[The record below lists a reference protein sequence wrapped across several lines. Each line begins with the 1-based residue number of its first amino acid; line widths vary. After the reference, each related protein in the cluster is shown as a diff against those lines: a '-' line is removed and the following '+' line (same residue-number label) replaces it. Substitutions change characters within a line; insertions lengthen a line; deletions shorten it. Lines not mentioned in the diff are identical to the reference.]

1 MYVSWVLGDKLRI
14 VMSSIM
20 RWRRG
25 EIGLVIGR
33 LLSVGRHE
41 RAILADRTPPT
52 DDTTPIGTADGPK
65 AIYGRRSLSKPP
77 KPTILDLSHRPH
89 HRRLSHERA
98 ILADRTPPTDD
109 PTPIGTANGPKAIYG
124 RRSLSKPPK
133 PTILDLSHR
142 PHHRRLP
149 RQRFSATGDY
159 GTSRRPR
166 SFRLDVRRADHLCSL
181 LGFFGNERFEIGR
194 RATED
199 NPAQVHELCLQF
211 GIGEASIDLLVELVD
226 DPGRCPCR
234 CAEAEIA
241 ARLIARH
248 EFAHGRKVRQRVRA
262 RGRAHR
268 KRAQPP
274 RPDVLDRGRHGVET
288 DLHLS
293 GEKID

>member
-149 RQRFSATGDY
+149 RQRFSATKDY
-159 GTSRRPR
+159 GTSRGHSGFAPENLTTLPHLSISSAT
-166 SFRLDVRRADHLCSL
+166 SFPKSA
-181 LGFFGNERFEIGR
+181 
-194 RATED
+194 
-199 NPAQVHELCLQF
+199 
-211 GIGEASIDLLVELVD
+211 GE
-226 DPGRCPCR
+226 PGMTVPPSSAR
-234 CAEAEIA
+234 CALTA
-241 ARLIARH
+241 ASAKPAFIS
-248 EFAHGRKVRQRVRA
+248 
-262 RGRAHR
+262 
-268 KRAQPP
+268 
-274 RPDVLDRGRHGVET
+274 VLS
-288 DLHLS
+288 LS
-293 GEKID
+293 R